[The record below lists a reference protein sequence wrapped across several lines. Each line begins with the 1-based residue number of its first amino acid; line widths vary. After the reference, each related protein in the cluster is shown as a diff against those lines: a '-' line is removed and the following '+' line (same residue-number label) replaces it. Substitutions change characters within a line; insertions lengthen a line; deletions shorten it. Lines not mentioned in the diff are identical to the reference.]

1 MHEPFKNA
9 FSTTNIRKGFRSK
22 GIYQLS
28 MEVMMRGIVGK
39 APSTTGHELD
49 NVLLWTGG

>member
-9 FSTTNIRKGFRSK
+9 FSTINIRKGFRSK

-28 MEVMMRGIVGK
+28 MEEIMSGTVGK
-39 APSTTGHELD
+39 APWTAGHELD
-49 NVLLWTGG
+49 NVLLWTG